1 MIKLAKTALGALL
14 LVFAVGTVGVSS
26 AAADEDVNLV
36 FQVEG
41 MT

>member
-1 MIKLAKTALGALL
+1 MIKLAKPALGALL
-14 LVFAVGTVGVSS
+14 LVFVVGTVSVSS
-26 AAADEDVNLV
+26 AAADELINLV

>member
-1 MIKLAKTALGALL
+1 MINLARMALGALL
-14 LVFAVGTVGVSS
+14 LVFAVATVGVFS

>member
-1 MIKLAKTALGALL
+1 MIKLARLTLGALL

-26 AAADEDVNLV
+26 AVADEKVNLV

>member
-1 MIKLAKTALGALL
+1 MIKLAKLTLGVLL
-14 LVFAVGTVGVSS
+14 LVFVVGTVGVSS
-26 AAADEDVNLV
+26 AAADEKVNLV